1 MINNLHTAKMNL
13 VLMLF
18 LEVYLIIIV
27 LKKLMIQ
34 LVILMIH
41 LMLLIQN
48 LNMQYKH
55 YIIIL
60 KCTNKLVLYILQL
73 IINWKQ
79 I

>member
-1 MINNLHTAKMNL
+1 MINNLHIVKMNL

-41 LMLLIQN
+41 QMLQILN

-60 KCTNKLVLYILQL
+60 KCINRLVLYILQL
-73 IINWKQ
+73 IIN
-79 I
+79 